1 MIEIPDFVPA
11 IPELFILSMACIVL
25 IADLYISDERRVIT
39 YLLSLATLVIA
50 ALLTINLHDTETVY
64 TFSGT
69 FIKDPMSD
77 VLKLFVYLVSAVV
90 FIYARGYLI
99 ERNLFKGEFYTLGLF
114 GVLGM
119 MIMISAHNF
128 LSIYLGLELL
138 SLSLY
143 AMVALQRDSI
153 HASEAAMKYFVLGA
167 IASGLLLY
175 GMSLLFGVTGTL
187 DIKEFADALASKN
200 LTGASQNG
208 ISQNGISQNIVLIL
222 GTVMVISGMAFK
234 LGAVPFHMW
243 VPDIYHGAPTA
254 VTLYISSAPKIAAF
268 AMIMRLLV
276 DGLGGLHAQW
286 QDILILM
293 AILSMGIG
301 NIIAIAQA
309 NIKRMLAYSTI
320 SHVGFIMLGIL
331 SGSKVGYSAAMFYAI
346 VYAIMSAGGFGM
358 VLLMSR
364 AGFEADKLDD
374 FKGLNERSS
383 WYAFMMLILMFSM
396 AGVPPTIGFYA
407 KLSVI
412 QSVVKADL
420 VWLAVVAVI
429 FSIIGAFYYLRI
441 IKLMYFDKAEE
452 NAQITSTPDMRF
464 ILSLNSL
471 AVLALGIFPA
481 NLMAICN
488 AAISSLVLI

>member
-1 MIEIPDFVPA
+1 MSNAMTIEMPDFIPA
-11 IPELFILSMACIVL
+11 IPELFILSMACIIL

-39 YLLSLATLVIA
+39 YLLSLATLVVA
-50 ALLTINLHDTETVY
+50 AMLTINLHGTYTVY

-77 VLKLFVYLVSAVV
+77 VLKLFVYLVSAIV
-90 FIYARGYLI
+90 FIYARGYLLA
-99 ERNLFKGEFYTLGLF
+99 RDLFKGEFYVLGLF

-119 MIMISAHNF
+119 MVMISAHSF
-128 LSIYLGLELL
+128 LTIYLGLELL

-153 HASEAAMKYFVLGA
+153 NASEAAMKYFVLGA

-175 GMSLLFGVTGTL
+175 GMSLLYGVTGTL
-187 DIKEFADALASKN
+187 DIKEFADTIASKD
-200 LTGASQNG
+200 LTSN
-208 ISQNGISQNIVLIL
+208 SQNIVLIL

-276 DGLGGLHAQW
+276 DGLGGLHTQW

-331 SGSKVGYSAAMFYAI
+331 SGSKDGYSASMFYAI

-364 AGFEADKLDD
+364 AGFEAEKLEDY
-374 FKGLNERSS
+374 KGLNERSS

-396 AGVPPTIGFYA
+396 AGVPPTLGFYA

-412 QSVVKADL
+412 QSIVNVDL

-441 IKLMYFDKAEE
+441 IKLMYFDKAEDHSL
-452 NAQITSTPDMRF
+452 ITSTPDMRF

-471 AVLALGIFPA
+471 SILALGIYPT
-481 NLMAICN
+481 NLMAICS
-488 AAISSLVLI
+488 AAIGSLTLS

>member
-1 MIEIPDFVPA
+1 MTIDMPNFIPA
-11 IPELFILSMACIVL
+11 IPEIFVLSMACIIL

-39 YLLSLATLVIA
+39 YLLSLATLVVA
-50 ALLTINLHDTETVY
+50 AMLTINLHGTETVY
-64 TFSGT
+64 SFSGT

-77 VLKLFVYLVSAVV
+77 VLKLFIYLVSAIV
-90 FIYARGYLI
+90 FIYARGYLAD
-99 ERNLFKGEFYTLGLF
+99 RNLFKGEFYVLGLF

-119 MIMISAHNF
+119 MIMVSAHNF
-128 LSIYLGLELL
+128 LTIYLGLELL
-138 SLSLY
+138 SLSMY

-153 HASEAAMKYFVLGA
+153 NASEAAMKYFVLGA

-175 GMSLLFGVTGTL
+175 GMSLLYGVTGTL
-187 DIKEFADALASKN
+187 DIKVFADTLATKDLSSN
-200 LTGASQNG
+200 SQNV
-208 ISQNGISQNIVLIL
+208 VLIL

-254 VTLYISSAPKIAAF
+254 VTLYISSAPKLAAF

-331 SGSKVGYSAAMFYAI
+331 SGSKDGYSAAMFYAI
-346 VYAIMSAGGFGM
+346 VYSIMSAGGFGM

-364 AGFEADKLDD
+364 AGFEAEKLDD
-374 FKGLNERSS
+374 YKGLNERSS

-412 QSVVKADL
+412 QSIVNADL

-441 IKLMYFDKAEE
+441 IKLMYFDKAEDT
-452 NAQITSTPDMRF
+452 AQITSTPDMRF

-471 AVLALGIFPA
+471 AVLALGIYPT

-488 AAISSLVLI
+488 AAIGSLVLS

>member
-1 MIEIPDFVPA
+1 MTDLPNFVPA
-11 IPELFILSMACIVL
+11 IPEIFVLSMACIIL
-25 IADLYISDERRVIT
+25 IADLFVSDERRVIT
-39 YLLSLATLVIA
+39 YLMSLATLVVA
-50 ALLTINLHDTETVY
+50 ALLTINLHTAEVIY

-69 FIKDPMSD
+69 FVQDPMSS
-77 VLKLFVYLVSAVV
+77 VLKLFIYLISAVV
-90 FIYARGYLI
+90 FIYARGYLLD
-99 ERNLFKGEFYTLGLF
+99 RNLFKGEFYVLGLF

-119 MIMISAHNF
+119 MIMVSAHNF

-143 AMVALQRDSI
+143 AMVALQRDSAT
-153 HASEAAMKYFVLGA
+153 ASEAAMKYFVLGA

-175 GMSLLFGVTGTL
+175 GMSLLYGVTGTL
-187 DIKEFADALASKN
+187 DIGEFATHLAAMD
-200 LTGASQNG
+200 LTDNSR
-208 ISQNGISQNIVLIL
+208 NIVLVL
-222 GTVMVISGMAFK
+222 GMVMTISGMAFK

-243 VPDIYHGAPTA
+243 IPDIYHGAPTA
-254 VTLYISSAPKIAAF
+254 VTMYIGSAPKIAAF

-276 DGLGGLHAQW
+276 EGMGILHPQW

-293 AILSMGIG
+293 AILSMGVG
-301 NIIAIAQA
+301 NVIAIAQS

-331 SGSKVGYSAAMFYAI
+331 SGTKVGYSAAMFYAI

-358 VLLMSR
+358 VMLLSR
-364 AGFEADKLDD
+364 AGFEADRLED
-374 FKGLNERSS
+374 FKGLNERSP

-396 AGVPPTIGFYA
+396 AGVPPTLGFYA
-407 KLSVI
+407 KFSVI
-412 QSVVKADL
+412 QSVVNVDL

-441 IKLMYFDKAEE
+441 IKLMYFDKAEDTLP
-452 NAQITSTPDMRF
+452 IRSTPDMRL

-471 AVLALGIFPA
+471 AILALGIYPA
-481 NLMAICN
+481 NLMAICA
-488 AAISSLVLI
+488 AAISG